1 MQSNQNQ
8 NSHTKPQN
16 MSKPKTGAINNNK
29 KRPEN
34 KDNLDHRE
42 GEEQNSKGDDVT
54 HNKKETKEN
63 HLKEKK
69 NK

>member
-8 NSHTKPQN
+8 NSKPQN
-16 MSKPKTGAINNNK
+16 TNTQKSGAINNNK
-29 KRPEN
+29 HRPEN

-42 GEEQNSKGDDVT
+42 GEEQETKGDDVT